1 MSNKLICNTISNQAQ
16 VIIVYYIPAYEMS
29 THFHLLSDGL
39 LSFILQVELLYSK
52 QYQLR
57 EEGLKLVL
65 SSLSESTD
73 HSKTDILKAVSQI
86 LKKAFADKVMAV
98 SIYNQQY

>member
-1 MSNKLICNTISNQAQ
+1 MKF
-16 VIIVYYIPAYEMS
+16 Y
-29 THFHLLSDGL
+29 L
-39 LSFILQVELLYSK
+39 LSFAIGWITFLCILQVELLYSK

-65 SSLSESTD
+65 SSLSESTG

-98 SIYNQQY
+98 SNYNQQY